1 MATMSTSVKS
11 SAPGIYVNGAVRL
24 DGLLHIPADAY
35 THKGF
40 RRWVLSDECPEKL
53 RVMFLNGE
61 IYIDMSEEEIRTH
74 SAVKTAVAGTMFN
87 LNEKADF
94 GNLYI
99 NGVLVT
105 NKQARVS
112 NNPDMVAVF
121 WKSLE
126 EGRVEYSARNEKELE
141 IVGSPDWLLEIVS
154 DSSVFKDKTQLREA
168 YHRAGVREY
177 WIIDARGDDLNFELL
192 YWQPA
197 GYVAAE
203 TQKGWVQSRA
213 FKRRFRLTRK
223 KDRRGA
229 WKYTLAVK

>member
-1 MATMSTSVKS
+1 MSTALRKS
-11 SAPGIYVNGAVRL
+11 IPTVVVNGALRPDV
-24 DGLLHIPADAY
+24 LLHVPADAH
-35 THKGF
+35 TLDGF
-40 RRWVLSDECPEKL
+40 RRWVLSDEFPEKL
-53 RVMFLNGE
+53 RVMFLDGE
-61 IYIDMSEEEIRTH
+61 IYIDMSTEEIRSH
-74 SAVKTAVAGTMFN
+74 AAVKAEVALVILG
-87 LNEKADF
+87 LNRKLDL
-94 GNLYI
+94 GNIYI

-105 NKQARVS
+105 NKQAKVS
-112 NNPDMVAVF
+112 NNPDIVAVF
-121 WKSLE
+121 WNSLE
-126 EGRVEYSARNEKELE
+126 QKRVEYVTRNDKELE